1 MCRERYQMVQ
11 IRRKVERY
19 LGGTLP
25 GKISKENFKR
35 CAIGCG
41 FKFHEFPP

>member
-1 MCRERYQMVQ
+1 MGRERYQMVQ

-25 GKISKENFKR
+25 GKISKENFKS
-35 CAIGCG
+35 CVIGCG
-41 FKFHEFPP
+41 FRFHGCPP